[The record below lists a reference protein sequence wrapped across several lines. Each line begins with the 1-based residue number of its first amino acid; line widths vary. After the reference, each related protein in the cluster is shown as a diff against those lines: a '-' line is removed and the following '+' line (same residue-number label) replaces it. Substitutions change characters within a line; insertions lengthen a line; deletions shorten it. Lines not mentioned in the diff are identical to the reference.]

1 MSHTSSTTP
10 TPTPTTSSANPRAS
24 ALIIV
29 DLANDFVYAGGTI
42 ADAGGSE
49 YQTRAATVI
58 PPLQR
63 LLAAA
68 RQSGVTVIYST
79 DAHTPA
85 DSELRKWPPHSM
97 AGTHNAQIVDGLTPQ
112 PGDIVL
118 GKTTYSQFQTDG
130 EIDRVLEERGIRT
143 VYIAGL
149 HTDCCARHTS
159 GDVFQ
164 RGYDLVW
171 VTDAL
176 QAFTQAQHE
185 AGLEYYKTWYAT
197 DVDRQFHTADEIA
210 EEWRAAATNAE
221 SPELAEAAR

>member
-1 MSHTSSTTP
+1 MPH
-10 TPTPTTSSANPRAS
+10 TTSTSPSTGPADPRAS

-42 ADAGGSE
+42 ADAGGPE

-58 PPLQR
+58 PPLER

-68 RQSGVTVIYST
+68 RDTGVTVIYST
-79 DAHTPA
+79 DAHTPT

-112 PGDIVL
+112 PGDVVL
-118 GKTTYSQFQTDG
+118 GKTTYSQFQTSA

-197 DVDRQFHTADEIA
+197 DADRQFHTADEIA
-210 EEWRAAATNAE
+210 AQWRSAAKSA
-221 SPELAEAAR
+221 PPRELAEAAR

>member
-10 TPTPTTSSANPRAS
+10 SIGSAHPRES

-29 DLANDFVYAGGTI
+29 DLANDFVHAGGTI
-42 ADAGGSE
+42 ADAGGPD
-49 YQTRAATVI
+49 YQSRAATVI

-68 RQSGVTVIYST
+68 RESGVTVIYST
-79 DAHTPA
+79 DAHTPT

-112 PGDIVL
+112 PGDVVL
-118 GKTTYSQFQTDG
+118 GKTTYSQFQTNG
-130 EIDRVLEERGIRT
+130 EIDRVLQSRGIRT

-210 EEWRAAATNAE
+210 AEWRAAATSAEPRALAE
-221 SPELAEAAR
+221 SAR